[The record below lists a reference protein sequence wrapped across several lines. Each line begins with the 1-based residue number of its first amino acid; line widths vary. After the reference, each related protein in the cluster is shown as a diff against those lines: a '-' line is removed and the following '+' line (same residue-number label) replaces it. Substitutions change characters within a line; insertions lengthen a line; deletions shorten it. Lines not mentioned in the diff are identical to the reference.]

1 MKKYLLFAFAFLAL
15 AACKNDAEPVVPVKE
30 TLNFGK
36 LKLGDRLD
44 FVRFTTTCDDFNGNF
59 ELTGDTL
66 AWTVDLMSTDSI
78 LFKEEF
84 TPGSP
89 LAATFDPVKVKAI
102 SANENHVI
110 IPNRWNS
117 NLFFF
122 YGNDT
127 LRVNP
132 SPTITLGQQDCQLM
146 LGADI
151 FRGDEIAF
159 IDKVKIHDYEFKDM
173 TVVSC
178 VPGSVGEAYIIFND
192 GAIKTIFSKDF
203 FSDNVGGWIALD

>member
-1 MKKYLLFAFAFLAL
+1 MKKFILFVFAFSIL
-15 AACKNDAEPVVPVKE
+15 AACKNDADPVTPVKE

-44 FVRFTTTCDDFNGNF
+44 FIRFITTCDNFDGDF

-89 LAATFDPVKVKAI
+89 LAATFDPVKVKAT
-102 SANENHVI
+102 SANEKHVI

-132 SPTITLGQQDCQLM
+132 IPTINLGQQNCQLM

-159 IDKVKIHDYEFKDM
+159 IDKVQIEDYEFKNM

-178 VPGSVGEAYIIFND
+178 VPGSVGEAYIIFDN
-192 GAIKTIFSKDF
+192 GNIKAIFSKDF
-203 FSDNVGGWIALD
+203 FSDNVSGWIALD